1 MKKSLLLLASVLTC
15 MTMWA
20 QADYFEF
27 VDKDG
32 NVVPNE
38 ATLTLTDVTT
48 DEDPFTGEVTNTMYS
63 HLKVRNKDG
72 AEHAMRIN
80 MLIERMDNGAYQLCF
95 PWTCKSYPTET
106 NVVTDGEMLA
116 AGEMRDLQT
125 EWIPADEGG
134 CDVTLTVEVLNMTG
148 SILNPTYTYV
158 CDGPTVTL
166 HYRNGIVDEV
176 EGDIDGNGSVGVEDV
191 NAVINVMLGKAEN
204 ALADVNGNG
213 SVGVEDVNAVIN
225 IMLGK

>member
-1 MKKSLLLLASVLTC
+1 MKKSLLLLAFVLTC

-38 ATLTLTDVTT
+38 ATLTLTDVIT
-48 DEDPFTGEVTNTMYS
+48 DEDPFTGVITYTMYS

-95 PWTCKSYPTET
+95 PWTCKSYDTET
-106 NVVTDGEMLA
+106 NVVTNGEMLA

-125 EWIPADEGG
+125 EWVPDAQGG
-134 CDVTLTVEVLNMTG
+134 CDVTLTVEVLNRTG
-148 SILNPTYTYV
+148 SFPFQYTYV

-166 HYRNGIVDEV
+166 HYRNGVVDEV

>member
-1 MKKSLLLLASVLTC
+1 MKKFLLMIATVLTG
-15 MTMWA
+15 MALSA
-20 QADYFEF
+20 QTYDYFEF

-32 NVVPNE
+32 NVVPDGT
-38 ATLTLTDVTT
+38 TLTLN
-48 DEDPFTGEVTNTMYS
+48 EVTHIDDGLDVFDVIYS
-63 HLKVRNKDG
+63 NLNVRNKDG

-95 PWTCKSYPTET
+95 PWTCKSYFTET
-106 NVVTDGEMLA
+106 NVVTNGEMLA

-125 EWIPADEGG
+125 EWVPDAQGG
-134 CDVTLTVEVLNMTG
+134 CDVTLTVEVLNRTG
-148 SILNPTYTYV
+148 SFPFQYTYV